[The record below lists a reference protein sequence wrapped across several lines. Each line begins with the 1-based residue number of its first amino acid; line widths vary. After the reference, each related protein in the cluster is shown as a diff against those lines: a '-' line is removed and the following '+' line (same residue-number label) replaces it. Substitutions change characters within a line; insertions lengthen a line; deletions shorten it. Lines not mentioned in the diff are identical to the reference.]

1 MNLYVEIYRHKKTSL
16 MNVTAVN
23 VKSRTYFFI
32 QIYFVTVF
40 LCQCMCLSNLQVYNV
55 LAY

>member
-16 MNVTAVN
+16 MYVTAVN

-40 LCQCMCLSNLQVYNV
+40 LRQCMCLSNLQVYNV